1 MLCGHINCI
10 SHHGEINCIPGTLR
24 TAAKSIAFNTRAKT
38 SALLVHFVRR
48 RRSQWHSTLRRNQ
61 VHSWKESLQTVLSQR
76 LNAFDRYSAAITL
89 RCLGTRVRYGACS
102 SSTEPAY
109 GAGTRRSFVRRCVW
123 ADSME
128 IKQPL
133 QWCKRYDDQVLSPLF
148 PLVFPLFPLVFP
160 LLPLVFP
167 LLPLVFPLLTLVLPL
182 FTLVLP
188 LFRLISPLIRLVS
201 PLIFSV

>member
-133 QWCKRYDDQVLSPLF
+133 QWCKRYDDQAGFCVAL
-148 PLVFPLFPLVFP
+148 
-160 LLPLVFP
+160 
-167 LLPLVFPLLTLVLPL
+167 
-182 FTLVLP
+182 
-188 LFRLISPLIRLVS
+188 RG
-201 PLIFSV
+201 FSVHSAWFCVEGSDPWRGSRTAVWVGWGSIIAADRCSSAWLVYSLDLPTRTLIY